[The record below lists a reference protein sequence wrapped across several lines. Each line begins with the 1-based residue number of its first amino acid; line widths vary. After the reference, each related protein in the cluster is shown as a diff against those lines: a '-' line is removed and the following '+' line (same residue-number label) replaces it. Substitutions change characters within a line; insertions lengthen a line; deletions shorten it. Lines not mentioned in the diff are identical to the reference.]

1 MRPVATEGAPRAIGP
16 YSQGVVSGGLVYT
29 AGQVALDPATG
40 EMVAGG
46 VPEQTTRA
54 LENIRAILQAVGS
67 DLAQVVKTTVFLADM
82 ADFTEMNAAYA
93 AAFGQHRPARSTIAV
108 NALPRG
114 ARVEIE
120 AVAEIG
126 AREGGT

>member
-16 YSQGVVSGGLVYT
+16 YSQAVVCAGVVYT
-29 AGQVALDPATG
+29 AGQIALDPATG
-40 EMVAGG
+40 DMVPGG

-54 LENIRAILQAVGS
+54 LENIRAILEAVGS
-67 DLAQVVKTTVFLADM
+67 DMAHVVKTTVFLADM

-93 AAFGQHRPARSTIAV
+93 AAFGHYRPARSTVAV
-108 NALPRG
+108 KELPRG

-120 AVAEIG
+120 AVAEVRD
-126 AREGGT
+126 AR